1 MNSWHQKNQKSA
13 TIKFGK
19 SILYPKKNSQLFIT
33 RFHLF
38 LNFVFMN
45 KAEVLK
51 EIIGQR
57 RSIFPKDY
65 SETEISQE
73 IIEEIL
79 HSATLAPN
87 HKRTKPWRFK
97 IFKGEEKANL
107 AVEMQEIYK
116 ASQAPQVFLE
126 KKYQDIGFKV
136 NKADAVISIVVN
148 FSGMV
153 PEWEE
158 IAAVSMAVQNMY
170 LTCTANGVGCYWS
183 SPKIVD
189 HLKDSLTIEENQK
202 CLGLFY
208 MGNVD

>member
-1 MNSWHQKNQKSA
+1 
-13 TIKFGK
+13 
-19 SILYPKKNSQLFIT
+19 
-33 RFHLF
+33 
-38 LNFVFMN
+38 MN

-51 EIIGQR
+51 EIIEQR

-65 SETEISQE
+65 SGTEISQE
-73 IIEEIL
+73 ILDEIL

-97 IFKGEEKANL
+97 TFRGEEKAKL
-107 AVEMQEIYK
+107 ALEMQSIYK
-116 ASQAPQVFLE
+116 STQPETLFLE
-126 KKYQDIGFKV
+126 KKYNDIGFKI
-136 NKADAVISIVVN
+136 NKADTVVSIVVN

-170 LTCTANGVGCYWS
+170 LTCTANNIGCYWS

-189 HLKDSLTIEENQK
+189 HLKESLIIEENQK
-202 CLGLFY
+202 CLGFLY
-208 MGNVD
+208 MGSMD

>member
-1 MNSWHQKNQKSA
+1 
-13 TIKFGK
+13 
-19 SILYPKKNSQLFIT
+19 
-33 RFHLF
+33 
-38 LNFVFMN
+38 MN

-51 EIIGQR
+51 EIIEQR

-65 SETEISQE
+65 SDTEISQE
-73 IIEEIL
+73 ILDEIL

-97 IFKGEEKANL
+97 TFRGEEKAKL
-107 AVEMQEIYK
+107 ALEMQSIYK
-116 ASQAPQVFLE
+116 STQPETLFLE
-126 KKYQDIGFKV
+126 KKYNDIGFKI
-136 NKADAVISIVVN
+136 NKADTVVSIVVN

-170 LTCTANGVGCYWS
+170 LTCTANNIGCYWS

-189 HLKDSLTIEENQK
+189 NLKESLIIEENQK
-202 CLGLFY
+202 CLGFLY
-208 MGNVD
+208 MGNTD

>member
-1 MNSWHQKNQKSA
+1 
-13 TIKFGK
+13 
-19 SILYPKKNSQLFIT
+19 
-33 RFHLF
+33 
-38 LNFVFMN
+38 MN

-51 EIIGQR
+51 EIIEQR

-65 SETEISQE
+65 SDTAISQE
-73 IIEEIL
+73 ILDEIL

-97 IFKGEEKANL
+97 IFRGEEKAKL
-107 AVEMQEIYK
+107 ALEMQSIYK
-116 ASQAPQVFLE
+116 VTQPEQLFLE
-126 KKYQDIGFKV
+126 KKYNDIGFKI
-136 NKADAVISIVVN
+136 NKADAVFSIVVN

-170 LTCTANGVGCYWS
+170 LTCTANNIGCYWS
-183 SPKIVD
+183 SPKLVD
-189 HLKDSLTIEENQK
+189 HLKESLTIQQNQK

-208 MGNVD
+208 IGNLE

>member
-1 MNSWHQKNQKSA
+1 MNHA
-13 TIKFGK
+13 E
-19 SILYPKKNSQLFIT
+19 ILKQ
-33 RFHLF
+33 
-38 LNFVFMN
+38 
-45 KAEVLK
+45 
-51 EIIGQR
+51 IIEQR

-73 IIEEIL
+73 ILDEIL

-97 IFKGEEKANL
+97 IFKGEEKAKL
-107 AVEMQEIYK
+107 ASEMQAIYK
-116 ASQAPQVFLE
+116 ATQPEQTFLE
-126 KKYQDIGFKV
+126 KKYQDIGFKI
-136 NKADAVISIVVN
+136 NKADAVVSIVVN

-170 LTCTANGVGCYWS
+170 LTCTANNIGCYWS
-183 SPKIVD
+183 SPAIVN
-189 HLKDSLTIEENQK
+189 HLKESLTIEENQK

-208 MGNVD
+208 MGKVD

>member
-1 MNSWHQKNQKSA
+1 
-13 TIKFGK
+13 
-19 SILYPKKNSQLFIT
+19 
-33 RFHLF
+33 
-38 LNFVFMN
+38 MN

-51 EIIGQR
+51 EIIEQR

-65 SETEISQE
+65 SDTEISQE
-73 IIEEIL
+73 ILDEIL

-97 IFKGEEKANL
+97 IFRGEEKAKL
-107 AVEMQEIYK
+107 ALEMQSIYK
-116 ASQAPQVFLE
+116 STQPETLFLE
-126 KKYQDIGFKV
+126 KKYNDIGFKI
-136 NKADAVISIVVN
+136 NKADIVVSIVVN

-170 LTCTANGVGCYWS
+170 LTCTANNIGCYWS

-189 HLKDSLTIEENQK
+189 HLKESLAIEENQK
-202 CLGLFY
+202 CLGFLY
-208 MGNVD
+208 MGNLD

>member
-1 MNSWHQKNQKSA
+1 
-13 TIKFGK
+13 
-19 SILYPKKNSQLFIT
+19 
-33 RFHLF
+33 
-38 LNFVFMN
+38 MN

-51 EIIGQR
+51 EIIEQR
-57 RSIFPKDY
+57 KSIFPKDY
-65 SETEISQE
+65 SETEISKE

-79 HSATLAPN
+79 NSAKFAPN

-97 IFKGEEKANL
+97 IFKGEEKAKL
-107 AVEMQEIYK
+107 ALEMQEIYK
-116 ASQAPQVFLE
+116 STQAPQVFLE
-126 KKYQDIGFKV
+126 KKYNDIGFKI
-136 NKADAVISIVVN
+136 NKADAVVSIIVN

-170 LTCTANGVGCYWS
+170 LTCTANGIGCYWS

-189 HLKDSLTIEENQK
+189 YLKESLIIEENQK

-208 MGNVD
+208 MGKLD

>member
-1 MNSWHQKNQKSA
+1 
-13 TIKFGK
+13 
-19 SILYPKKNSQLFIT
+19 
-33 RFHLF
+33 
-38 LNFVFMN
+38 MN

-51 EIIGQR
+51 QIIEQR

-65 SETEISQE
+65 SDTAISQE
-73 IIEEIL
+73 ILDEIL

-97 IFKGEEKANL
+97 IFRGEEKAKL
-107 AVEMQEIYK
+107 AMEMQSIYK
-116 ASQAPQVFLE
+116 VTQPKQLFLE
-126 KKYQDIGFKV
+126 KKYNDIGFKI
-136 NKADAVISIVVN
+136 NKADAVFSIVVN

-170 LTCTANGVGCYWS
+170 LTCTANNIGCYWS
-183 SPKIVD
+183 SPKLVD
-189 HLKDSLTIEENQK
+189 HLKESLTIQEKQK

-208 MGNVD
+208 IGNLE

>member
-1 MNSWHQKNQKSA
+1 
-13 TIKFGK
+13 
-19 SILYPKKNSQLFIT
+19 
-33 RFHLF
+33 
-38 LNFVFMN
+38 MN

-51 EIIGQR
+51 EIIEQR

-65 SETEISQE
+65 SDTEISQE
-73 IIEEIL
+73 ILDEIL

-97 IFKGEEKANL
+97 IFRGEEKAKL
-107 AVEMQEIYK
+107 ALEMQSIYK
-116 ASQAPQVFLE
+116 STQSETLFLE
-126 KKYQDIGFKV
+126 KKYNDIGFKI
-136 NKADAVISIVVN
+136 NKADTVVSIVVN

-170 LTCTANGVGCYWS
+170 LTCTANNIGCYWS

-189 HLKDSLTIEENQK
+189 HLKESLTIEENQK
-202 CLGLFY
+202 CLGFLY
-208 MGNVD
+208 MGVI

>member
-1 MNSWHQKNQKSA
+1 
-13 TIKFGK
+13 
-19 SILYPKKNSQLFIT
+19 
-33 RFHLF
+33 
-38 LNFVFMN
+38 MN
-45 KAEVLK
+45 KADILK
-51 EIIGQR
+51 EIIEQR

-65 SETEISQE
+65 SETAIAQE
-73 IIEEIL
+73 ILDEIL

-97 IFKGEEKANL
+97 IFKGEEKAKL
-107 AVEMQEIYK
+107 ASEMQSIYK
-116 ASQAPQVFLE
+116 ATQSEQTFLE
-126 KKYQDIGFKV
+126 KKYQDIGFKI

-170 LTCTANGVGCYWS
+170 LTCTANNTGCYWS

-189 HLKDSLTIEENQK
+189 NLKESLTIEENQK

-208 MGNVD
+208 LGSID

>member
-1 MNSWHQKNQKSA
+1 
-13 TIKFGK
+13 
-19 SILYPKKNSQLFIT
+19 
-33 RFHLF
+33 
-38 LNFVFMN
+38 MN

-51 EIIGQR
+51 EIIEQR

-65 SETEISQE
+65 SDTEISQE
-73 IIEEIL
+73 ILEEIL

-97 IFKGEEKANL
+97 IFRGEEKANL
-107 AVEMQEIYK
+107 ALEMQSIYK
-116 ASQAPQVFLE
+116 FTQPEHLFLE
-126 KKYQDIGFKV
+126 KKYNDIGFKI
-136 NKADAVISIVVN
+136 NKADTVVSIVVN

-170 LTCTANGVGCYWS
+170 LTCTANKIGCYWS

-189 HLKDSLTIEENQK
+189 HLKESLTIEENQK

-208 MGNVD
+208 MGNLD